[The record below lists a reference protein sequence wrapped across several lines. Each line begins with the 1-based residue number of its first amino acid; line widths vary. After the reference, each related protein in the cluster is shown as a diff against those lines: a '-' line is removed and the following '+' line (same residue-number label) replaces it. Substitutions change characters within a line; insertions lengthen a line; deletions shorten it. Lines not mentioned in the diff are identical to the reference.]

1 MSQAAARRSRADL
14 TSAWTT
20 GLGVGLIGLM
30 VTWLVM
36 NRLTGLFMDAPEGP
50 MLAFGVAV
58 GVGFLVTTIAGKRLA
73 KTVKAE
79 ISAIGAGPRP
89 SVGHPQAQHYSTE

>member
-1 MSQAAARRSRADL
+1 MSPAAARRSRADL
-14 TSAWTT
+14 TAAWTT

-50 MLAFGVAV
+50 MLAFGAAV
-58 GVGFLVTTIAGKRLA
+58 GIGFFVTAIAGKRLA

-79 ISAIGAGPRP
+79 ISAIGAGP
-89 SVGHPQAQHYSTE
+89 GAA

>member
-1 MSQAAARRSRADL
+1 MTPVADRRSRANL
-14 TSAWTT
+14 AAAWTT

-50 MLAFGVAV
+50 ILAFGTAV
-58 GVGFLVTTIAGKRLA
+58 GIGFFVTAIAGKRLA
-73 KTVKAE
+73 QTVEAE
-79 ISAIGAGPRP
+79 IGAVGAGP
-89 SVGHPQAQHYSTE
+89 GAT